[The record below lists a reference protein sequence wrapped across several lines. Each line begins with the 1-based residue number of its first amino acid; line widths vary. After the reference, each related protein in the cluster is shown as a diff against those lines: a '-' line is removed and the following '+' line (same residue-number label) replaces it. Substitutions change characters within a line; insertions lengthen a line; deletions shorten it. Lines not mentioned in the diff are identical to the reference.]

1 VAGSIDD
8 IELVIFPE
16 ASGRSGLNGDPA
28 LGFLLHEVHG
38 GCAVVDLADF
48 VNLTS
53 EFENAFG
60 GGRFTRVNVGENS
73 DVTVFAEVLHA

>member
-1 VAGSIDD
+1 VA
-8 IELVIFPE
+8 FPK
-16 ASGRSGLNGDPA
+16 ASGGGGLNGDTA
-28 LGFLLHEVHG
+28 LGLLFHEVHG

-48 VNLTS
+48 VDLTG

-60 GGRFTRVNVGENS
+60 GGRFARVNVGENS